1 MSTSPSTLPTAA
13 NLVHVRAPRFD
24 RSDPVV
30 RECVARLRSLQ
41 QPAQW
46 QAATLALMLAPGSR
60 HERALWVEEARD
72 VPDAARMLD
81 DVLALPQP
89 YRLPWF
95 EAFARLLAPGPVE
108 LRHALIGAARR
119 QMTSDGMVTQMDQL
133 RWVALRHLL
142 AGSAAA
148 APAAA
153 ETDLAELEDAHALKV
168 CLFSAFLS
176 HMVPAPELTLD
187 LTGHEST
194 GQTWYASVIAPW
206 CDRFSVAAARASRH
220 RRHLACVARAAI
232 DALVVAAGAG
242 ASLVRRR
249 ARPDRRPG
257 PAPGGRRCA
266 APDMHAAGFPG
277 APGTRGA
284 VRRGRARAQLIGCG
298 AACVAAN
305 PGP

>member
-1 MSTSPSTLPTAA
+1 MSTSPTTLPNAA
-13 NLVHVRAPRFD
+13 NLVHVRVPRFD

-30 RECVARLRSLQ
+30 RECVARLRALQ

-60 HERALWVEEARD
+60 YERALWTEETRE
-72 VPDAARMLD
+72 VPDAARILE
-81 DVLALPQP
+81 DVTALPQP

-148 APAAA
+148 PPAAA

-187 LTGHEST
+187 LTGLEST
-194 GQTWYASVIAPW
+194 GQAWYASVIAPW
-206 CDRFSVAAARASRH
+206 YERFTLPPRERHDIDATLRALRVLQSMPWLLRPVLVRCWFDAARALTDGPVLH
-220 RRHLACVARAAI
+220 PVAA
-232 DALVVAAGAG
+232 DALRLTC
-242 ASLVRRR
+242 SLLDSPLPPELGEQYVEVEP
-249 ARPDRRPG
+249 AR
-257 PAPGGRRCA
+257 
-266 APDMHAAGFPG
+266 
-277 APGTRGA
+277 
-284 VRRGRARAQLIGCG
+284 
-298 AACVAAN
+298 N
-305 PGP
+305 

>member
-1 MSTSPSTLPTAA
+1 MSTSPSTLPNAA

-30 RECVARLRSLQ
+30 RECVARLRLLQ
-41 QPAQW
+41 LPAQW

-60 HERALWVEEARD
+60 HERALWSEEARD
-72 VPDAARMLD
+72 VPDAARILE

-148 APAAA
+148 PPAAA

-194 GQTWYASVIAPW
+194 GQAWYATVIAPW
-206 CDRFSVAAARASRH
+206 CDRFTLPPRERHDIDATLRALRVLQSMPWLLRPVLVRCWFDAARALTDGPVLH
-220 RRHLACVARAAI
+220 PVAA
-232 DALVVAAGAG
+232 DALRLTCTLLDSPVPPELGEQYVE
-242 ASLVRRR
+242 VEP
-249 ARPDRRPG
+249 AR
-257 PAPGGRRCA
+257 
-266 APDMHAAGFPG
+266 
-277 APGTRGA
+277 
-284 VRRGRARAQLIGCG
+284 
-298 AACVAAN
+298 N
-305 PGP
+305 

>member
-1 MSTSPSTLPTAA
+1 MSTSPTTLPNAG
-13 NLVHVRAPRFD
+13 NLVHVRAPRID

-30 RECVARLRSLQ
+30 RECAARLRALQ

-60 HERALWVEEARD
+60 YERALWVEETRE
-72 VPDAARMLD
+72 VPDAARILE

-148 APAAA
+148 PPAAA
-153 ETDLAELEDAHALKV
+153 ETDLAELDDAHALKV

-194 GQTWYASVIAPW
+194 GQVWYASVIAPW
-206 CDRFSVAAARASRH
+206 CERFTLPPRERHDIDATLRALRVLQSMPWLLRPVLVRCWFDAARALTDGPVLH
-220 RRHLACVARAAI
+220 PVAA
-232 DALVVAAGAG
+232 DALRLTC
-242 ASLVRRR
+242 SLLDSPLPPELGEQYVEVEPER
-249 ARPDRRPG
+249 
-257 PAPGGRRCA
+257 
-266 APDMHAAGFPG
+266 
-277 APGTRGA
+277 T
-284 VRRGRARAQLIGCG
+284 
-298 AACVAAN
+298 
-305 PGP
+305 

>member
-1 MSTSPSTLPTAA
+1 MSTSPTTLPNAA
-13 NLVHVRAPRFD
+13 NLVHVRAPRLD

-30 RECVARLRSLQ
+30 RECVARLRALQ
-41 QPAQW
+41 LPAQW

-60 HERALWVEEARD
+60 HERALWIEETRD
-72 VPDAARMLD
+72 VPDAARILQ

-108 LRHALIGAARR
+108 LRHALIGAARY

-148 APAAA
+148 PPAAA
-153 ETDLAELEDAHALKV
+153 ETDLAELDDAHALKV

-187 LTGHEST
+187 LTGLESA
-194 GQTWYASVIAPW
+194 GQAWYANVIAPW
-206 CDRFSVAAARASRH
+206 GERFMLPPRERHDIDATLRALRMLQSMPWLLRPVLVRRWFDAARALTDGPVLH
-220 RRHLACVARAAI
+220 PVAA
-232 DALVVAAGAG
+232 DALRLTCTLLDSPVPPELAEQYVE
-242 ASLVRRR
+242 VEP
-249 ARPDRRPG
+249 AR
-257 PAPGGRRCA
+257 
-266 APDMHAAGFPG
+266 
-277 APGTRGA
+277 
-284 VRRGRARAQLIGCG
+284 
-298 AACVAAN
+298 N
-305 PGP
+305 

>member
-1 MSTSPSTLPTAA
+1 MSTSPSKLPTSA

-30 RECVARLRSLQ
+30 RECVARLRALQ

-60 HERALWVEEARD
+60 HERALWVEETRD
-72 VPDAARMLD
+72 VPDAARILE
-81 DVLALPQP
+81 DVLALPQAH
-89 YRLPWF
+89 RLPWF
-95 EAFARLLAPGPVE
+95 ETFARLLAPGSVE
-108 LRHALIGAARR
+108 LRHELIGAARR
-119 QMTSDGMVTQMDQL
+119 QMTFDGMVTQMDQL

-153 ETDLAELEDAHALKV
+153 ETNLAELEDAHALKA

-206 CDRFSVAAARASRH
+206 SGRFALPPRERHDIDATLRALRVLQTMPWFLRPVLVRCWVNAARALTDGPVLH
-220 RRHLACVARAAI
+220 PVAA
-232 DALVVAAGAG
+232 DALRLTCALLDSPVPPELGDQYVE
-242 ASLVRRR
+242 VEP
-249 ARPDRRPG
+249 ARS
-257 PAPGGRRCA
+257 
-266 APDMHAAGFPG
+266 
-277 APGTRGA
+277 
-284 VRRGRARAQLIGCG
+284 
-298 AACVAAN
+298 
-305 PGP
+305 